1 MRLPTDIERARV
13 NIESYAREYGLDFY
27 DVVFEMLDYDQLNEV
42 AAFGGF
48 PTRYPHWRF
57 GMEYEELSKSYSYGL
72 SKIYELV
79 INNNPVYAYLMKA
92 NATVEQKLVM
102 AHVFGHADF
111 FKNNLWF
118 SKTNRRMVDAM
129 ANHATRVRHHIDR
142 HGVEAVEDFIDACL
156 SLENLIDYHA
166 PFVERR
172 REPPPKTQAEE
183 HADEA
188 KAIVRLP
195 SKPYMES
202 YINPPS
208 FLAQQKTK
216 RAERARRKRQTP
228 SEPERDVL
236 RFLLDHAPLESW
248 EHDVLSIVREEAY
261 YFAPQGM
268 TKVANEGWACLQAD
282 SLVFSDRG
290 VVSMKDLV
298 GGPEAAVSDGNSRR
312 RVYDRHV
319 IRDHATVTVRTRRG
333 LKLCGSNN
341 HRILL
346 GDRVTWARLDSLRA
360 GDRVAISGAN
370 ELWPD
375 CELALEW

>member
-1 MRLPTDIERARV
+1 MNVGFYNTNLPPHLRVLKDEIEG
-13 NIESYAREYGLDFY
+13 YARDFGLDFFET
-27 DVVFEMLDYDQLNEV
+27 VFEVVDADDLNEI
-42 AAFGGF
+42 AAYGGF
-48 PTRYPHWRF
+48 PTRYPHWSF

-118 SKTNRRMVDAM
+118 SKTNRRMMDAM

-142 HGVEAVEDFIDACL
+142 HGVEAVEDFVDACL

-183 HADEA
+183 DADEA

-208 FLAQQKTK
+208 FLAQQKS
-216 RAERARRKRQTP
+216 RRVERARRKRQMP

-236 RFLLDHAPLESW
+236 KFLLDHAPLESW

-268 TKVANEGWACLQAD
+268 TKVLNEGWA
-282 SLVFSDRG
+282 SFWHS
-290 VVSMKDLV
+290 
-298 GGPEAAVSDGNSRR
+298 
-312 RVYDRHV
+312 
-319 IRDHATVTVRTRRG
+319 T
-333 LKLCGSNN
+333 
-341 HRILL
+341 
-346 GDRVTWARLDSLRA
+346 
-360 GDRVAISGAN
+360 
-370 ELWPD
+370 
-375 CELALEW
+375 